1 MQLADGACAFKTQ
14 TVVFCVKR
22 RKAGRFFMQ
31 KAATKILKPLDKYN
45 GGGGGGYNE
54 SEQRFAL
61 RPEGRKCER
70 GKTSKTMW
78 RFLIMRLDMIS
89 RRRFLKSAG
98 AAALAVA
105 AAGVLAGCDG
115 GDSSSKVPGTDTPN
129 VPEVTSKQ
137 VKIIFAD
144 VDNGGAGI
152 GNGGDY
158 YEHPVLKD
166 ATVVDPKSIP
176 ADKIPQGYELADTT
190 SVEIID
196 NGNTLL
202 AIVKVKKTVDTSINV
217 RVTLQLINATAADN
231 QRELVVKMPGDAAY
245 IYTDDIT
252 LPEDL
257 IWAPGMEGEKRPI
270 GRAIFLVKKV

>member
-1 MQLADGACAFKTQ
+1 
-14 TVVFCVKR
+14 
-22 RKAGRFFMQ
+22 
-31 KAATKILKPLDKYN
+31 
-45 GGGGGGYNE
+45 
-54 SEQRFAL
+54 
-61 RPEGRKCER
+61 
-70 GKTSKTMW
+70 
-78 RFLIMRLDMIS
+78 MRLDMIS

-115 GDSSSKVPGTDTPN
+115 NSNSKVPIRKFRMCLARRARR
-129 VPEVTSKQ
+129 SKLSLPMLTM
-137 VKIIFAD
+137 A
-144 VDNGGAGI
+144 GAGV

-190 SVEIID
+190 PVEIID

-217 RVTLQLINATAADN
+217 RVTLRLINGTVADN
-231 QRELVVKMPGDAAY
+231 QRELVVKMPGDAK
-245 IYTDDIT
+245 IY
-252 LPEDL
+252 LY
-257 IWAPGMEGEKRPI
+257 
-270 GRAIFLVKKV
+270 GRHHSA

>member
-1 MQLADGACAFKTQ
+1 MQLAEGACAFKTQ

-45 GGGGGGYNE
+45 GGGGYNE

-115 GDSSSKVPGTDTPN
+115 GDSSSKVPDTEVPDVPGT
-129 VPEVTSKQ
+129 TSKK

-144 VDNGGAGI
+144 VDNGGAGV

-190 SVEIID
+190 PVEIID

-217 RVTLQLINATAADN
+217 RVTLQLINGTAADN

-245 IYTDDIT
+245 ISTDDIT

>member
-1 MQLADGACAFKTQ
+1 
-14 TVVFCVKR
+14 
-22 RKAGRFFMQ
+22 
-31 KAATKILKPLDKYN
+31 
-45 GGGGGGYNE
+45 
-54 SEQRFAL
+54 
-61 RPEGRKCER
+61 
-70 GKTSKTMW
+70 
-78 RFLIMRLDMIS
+78 MRLDMIS

-115 GDSSSKVPGTDTPN
+115 GDSSSKVPGTE
-129 VPEVTSKQ
+129 VPDVPGTTSKQ

-190 SVEIID
+190 PVEIID

-202 AIVKVKKTVDTSINV
+202 AIVKVKKNSSILRSMSELPCSSSTLLLLTTSASWLL
-217 RVTLQLINATAADN
+217 RC
-231 QRELVVKMPGDAAY
+231 PGDAAY
-245 IYTDDIT
+245 ISTDDIT

>member
-1 MQLADGACAFKTQ
+1 MQLAEGACAFKTQ

-45 GGGGGGYNE
+45 GGGGYNE

-115 GDSSSKVPGTDTPN
+115 GDSSSKVPGTE
-129 VPEVTSKQ
+129 VPDVPGTTSKS

-144 VDNGGAGI
+144 VDNGGAGV

-190 SVEIID
+190 PVEIID

-217 RVTLQLINATAADN
+217 RVTLQLINGTAADN

-245 IYTDDIT
+245 ISTDDIT

>member
-45 GGGGGGYNE
+45 GGGYNE

-115 GDSSSKVPGTDTPN
+115 NSSSKVPDTEVPDVPGT
-129 VPEVTSKQ
+129 TSKK

-144 VDNGGAGI
+144 VDNSGAGV

-190 SVEIID
+190 PVEIID

-217 RVTLQLINATAADN
+217 RVTLQLINGTAADN

-245 IYTDDIT
+245 ISTDDIT

>member
-45 GGGGGGYNE
+45 GGGGGYNE

-89 RRRFLKSAG
+89 RRRFLKNAG

-190 SVEIID
+190 PVEIID

-231 QRELVVKMPGDAAY
+231 QRVLVVKMPGDAAY
-245 IYTDDIT
+245 ISTDDIT

>member
-1 MQLADGACAFKTQ
+1 
-14 TVVFCVKR
+14 
-22 RKAGRFFMQ
+22 
-31 KAATKILKPLDKYN
+31 
-45 GGGGGGYNE
+45 
-54 SEQRFAL
+54 
-61 RPEGRKCER
+61 
-70 GKTSKTMW
+70 
-78 RFLIMRLDMIS
+78 MRLDMIS

-115 GDSSSKVPGTDTPN
+115 NSSSKVPDTEVPDVPGT
-129 VPEVTSKQ
+129 TSKK

-144 VDNGGAGI
+144 VDNGG
-152 GNGGDY
+152 DY
-158 YEHPVLKD
+158 YEHSVLKD

-190 SVEIID
+190 PVNIID

-217 RVTLQLINATAADN
+217 RVTLQLINGTAADN

-245 IYTDDIT
+245 ISTDDIT

>member
-1 MQLADGACAFKTQ
+1 
-14 TVVFCVKR
+14 
-22 RKAGRFFMQ
+22 
-31 KAATKILKPLDKYN
+31 
-45 GGGGGGYNE
+45 
-54 SEQRFAL
+54 
-61 RPEGRKCER
+61 
-70 GKTSKTMW
+70 
-78 RFLIMRLDMIS
+78 MRLDMIS

-115 GDSSSKVPGTDTPN
+115 GDSSSKVPGTE
-129 VPEVTSKQ
+129 VPDVPGTTSKS

-144 VDNGGAGI
+144 VDNGGAGV

-190 SVEIID
+190 PVEIID

-217 RVTLQLINATAADN
+217 RVTLQLINGTAADN
-231 QRELVVKMPGDAAY
+231 ERVLVVKMPGDAAY
-245 IYTDDIT
+245 ISTDDIT

-257 IWAPGMEGEKRPI
+257 IWAPGMEGERRPI
-270 GRAIFLVKKV
+270 GRAIFLAKKV

>member
-1 MQLADGACAFKTQ
+1 MQLAEGACAFKTQ

-45 GGGGGGYNE
+45 GGGGYNE

-190 SVEIID
+190 PVEIID

-231 QRELVVKMPGDAAY
+231 QRVLVVKMPGDAAY
-245 IYTDDIT
+245 ISTDDIT

>member
-1 MQLADGACAFKTQ
+1 
-14 TVVFCVKR
+14 
-22 RKAGRFFMQ
+22 
-31 KAATKILKPLDKYN
+31 
-45 GGGGGGYNE
+45 
-54 SEQRFAL
+54 
-61 RPEGRKCER
+61 
-70 GKTSKTMW
+70 
-78 RFLIMRLDMIS
+78 MRLDMIS

-98 AAALAVA
+98 VAALAVA

-115 GDSSSKVPGTDTPN
+115 GDSSSKVPGTE
-129 VPEVTSKQ
+129 VPDVPGTTSKS

-144 VDNGGAGI
+144 VDNGG
-152 GNGGDY
+152 
-158 YEHPVLKD
+158 VLKD

-190 SVEIID
+190 PVEIID

-217 RVTLQLINATAADN
+217 RVTLQLINGTAADN

-245 IYTDDIT
+245 ISTDDIT

-270 GRAIFLVKKV
+270 GRAIFLVQKV

>member
-1 MQLADGACAFKTQ
+1 MQLAEGACAFKTQ

-45 GGGGGGYNE
+45 GGGGYNE

-137 VKIIFAD
+137 IKIIFAD

-190 SVEIID
+190 PVEIID

-217 RVTLQLINATAADN
+217 RVTLQLINGTAADN

-245 IYTDDIT
+245 ISTDDIT

>member
-1 MQLADGACAFKTQ
+1 MQLAEGACAFKTQ

-45 GGGGGGYNE
+45 GGGGYNE

-115 GDSSSKVPGTDTPN
+115 NSSSKVPDTEVPDVPGT
-129 VPEVTSKQ
+129 TSKK

-144 VDNGGAGI
+144 VDNGGAGV

-190 SVEIID
+190 PVEIID

-231 QRELVVKMPGDAAY
+231 QRVLVVKMPGDAAY
-245 IYTDDIT
+245 ISTDDIT

>member
-45 GGGGGGYNE
+45 GGGGYNE

-115 GDSSSKVPGTDTPN
+115 NSSSKVPDTEVPDVPGT
-129 VPEVTSKQ
+129 TSKK

-144 VDNGGAGI
+144 VDNGGAGV

-190 SVEIID
+190 PVEIID

-217 RVTLQLINATAADN
+217 RVTLQLINGTAADN

-245 IYTDDIT
+245 ISTDDIT

>member
-1 MQLADGACAFKTQ
+1 MQLAEGACAFKTQ

-45 GGGGGGYNE
+45 GGGGGYNE

-144 VDNGGAGI
+144 VDNGGAGV

-190 SVEIID
+190 PVEIID

>member
-45 GGGGGGYNE
+45 GGGGYNE

-115 GDSSSKVPGTDTPN
+115 GDSSSKVPDTEVPDVPGT
-129 VPEVTSKQ
+129 TSKK

-144 VDNGGAGI
+144 VDNGGAGV

-190 SVEIID
+190 PVEIID

-217 RVTLQLINATAADN
+217 RVTLQLINGTAADN

-245 IYTDDIT
+245 ISTDDIT

>member
-1 MQLADGACAFKTQ
+1 
-14 TVVFCVKR
+14 
-22 RKAGRFFMQ
+22 
-31 KAATKILKPLDKYN
+31 
-45 GGGGGGYNE
+45 
-54 SEQRFAL
+54 
-61 RPEGRKCER
+61 
-70 GKTSKTMW
+70 
-78 RFLIMRLDMIS
+78 MRLDMIS

-98 AAALAVA
+98 VAALAVA

-115 GDSSSKVPGTDTPN
+115 GDSSSKVPGTE
-129 VPEVTSKQ
+129 VPDVPGTTSKS

-144 VDNGGAGI
+144 VDNGGAGV
-152 GNGGDY
+152 GNGGDD
-158 YEHPVLKD
+158 YEHP
-166 ATVVDPKSIP
+166 
-176 ADKIPQGYELADTT
+176 
-190 SVEIID
+190 VEIID

-217 RVTLQLINATAADN
+217 RVTLQLINGTAADN

-245 IYTDDIT
+245 ISTDDIT

>member
-45 GGGGGGYNE
+45 GGGGYNE

-176 ADKIPQGYELADTT
+176 VDKIPQGYELADTT
-190 SVEIID
+190 PVEIID

-217 RVTLQLINATAADN
+217 RVTLQLINGTAADN

-245 IYTDDIT
+245 ISTDDIT

>member
-45 GGGGGGYNE
+45 GGGGGYNE

-115 GDSSSKVPGTDTPN
+115 NSSSKVPDTEVPDVPGT
-129 VPEVTSKQ
+129 TSKK

-144 VDNGGAGI
+144 VDNGGAGV

-190 SVEIID
+190 PVEIID

-217 RVTLQLINATAADN
+217 RVTLQLINGTAADN

-245 IYTDDIT
+245 ISTDDIT

>member
-45 GGGGGGYNE
+45 GGGGGYNE

-190 SVEIID
+190 PVEIID

-217 RVTLQLINATAADN
+217 RVTLQLINGTAADN

-245 IYTDDIT
+245 ISTDDIT

>member
-1 MQLADGACAFKTQ
+1 MQLAEGACAFKTQ

-45 GGGGGGYNE
+45 GGGGGYNE

-190 SVEIID
+190 PVEIID

-217 RVTLQLINATAADN
+217 RVTLQLINGTAADN

-245 IYTDDIT
+245 ISTDDIT